1 MNYFNRNASAS
12 IPSENISK
20 QEAEENEN
28 KANMNLAKSYA
39 TAVSAAL
46 FVAFGVS
53 QFIIRKYPGDKGK
66 KLLQFVALPSSCIA
80 SSSNAYIMRSP
91 EIGTGISLV
100 DADGKEVGPPGARSK
115 IAAKKAV
122 QETVMSRIIL
132 QFPVFFVPPVLLAIP
147 PFSTIAAT
155 SSVASLSV
163 MAFLTTVAFGLGLP
177 GAVAYFPQTGV
188 LTADEVE
195 PEFKEAALKSPTKS
209 LYYNKGL

>member
-1 MNYFNRNASAS
+1 MTK
-12 IPSENISK
+12 E
-20 QEAEENEN
+20 EAEANEQ

-53 QFIIRKYPGDKGK
+53 QFIIRKFPGDKGK

-80 SSSNAYIMRSP
+80 SSSNAYIMRKP
-91 EIGTGISLV
+91 EISTGISLV
-100 DADGKEVGPPGARSK
+100 DADGKEVGPVGARSK
-115 IAAKKAV
+115 VAATKAV
-122 QETVMSRIIL
+122 QETVMSRVIL
-132 QFPVFFVPPVLLAIP
+132 QFPVFFLPPVLLAIP

-155 SSVASLSV
+155 SSVAGLSV

-177 GAVAYFPQTGV
+177 GAVAYFPQIGT

-195 PEFKEAALKSPTKS
+195 PEFKEAALKAPGQK